1 MFVGY
6 VDNQLLFATSQP
18 KGKEIV
24 SGTLT
29 DEINSVSALEFTLP
43 PSNDMAGQITPHA
56 SIIRLESDGEEIF
69 RGAASSVSKNFRGDT
84 VVSCDGMI
92 ALMVDVIK
100 EPFTASSYGIE
111 GYVAAIVKNYN
122 DGVTADRTIKV
133 GQVAGFEGQT
143 FSVSHSTECKNIFEL
158 LKELR
163 SEKGGY
169 IWASYIG
176 GDVYINYTSTIGR
189 RNSQQIAF
197 GSNLVNIE
205 DQLEIGT
212 LVTRVWPLGN
222 EGLTIASVNDGKA
235 YLQNTDVELRYGRVD
250 KTIQVDSDDPSVV
263 KSYGQAYL
271 TRYAAMSN
279 TIALT
284 AIDLHNLDKT
294 ISSFEVGDA
303 VRVLSPPH
311 GIDAEMVVN
320 SVSTDLVKLSNSR
333 ITLGAK
339 KGSITSVISSGVGSG
354 GSGGSTG
361 GGGGGG
367 GGGGS
372 GAFII
377 VDSALSLTST
387 NPVENRVIAAA
398 LAGKASTAT
407 ATQSAAGLMSAA
419 DKTKLD
425 GIADGATK
433 ITVDSELSSSSA
445 NPVMNGAIAVA
456 LSGKADQADV
466 VGKLDKTGGTIS
478 GNLKLAKTSE
488 EGTGSIDVDGN
499 ISAMSGTTRLWRVYV
514 TNNVDSDQQFKA
526 PLFVLSDPLSQKS
539 VQAKQDGNAAVKI
552 ECFDDSISK
561 GYARLKIGTPTEDD
575 DAATKAYVDNKAM
588 AGGGVIVDTA
598 MSSTSTN
605 PVQNKV
611 IKQYIDSAIA
621 VAINSAY

>member
-6 VDNQLLFATSQP
+6 VGNQPLFATSQP

-29 DEINSVSALEFTLP
+29 DEIDSVSALEFTLP
-43 PSNDMAGQITPHA
+43 PSNDTAGHIVPHA
-56 SIIRLESDGEEIF
+56 SVIRLEFDGTEIF
-69 RGAASSVSKNFRGDT
+69 RGAANSVSKNFRGDT
-84 VVSCDGMI
+84 IVSCDGMI
-92 ALMVDVIK
+92 ALMADVIK
-100 EPFTASSYGIE
+100 EPFTASSYEIE

-122 DGVTADRTIKV
+122 DGVTYDKEIKV

-205 DQLEIGT
+205 DQLEVGT
-212 LVTRVWPLGN
+212 LVTRVWPLGK

-271 TRYAAMSN
+271 TRYAAMNN
-279 TIALT
+279 TITLT

-311 GIDAEMVVN
+311 GIDAEMIVN

-333 ITLGAK
+333 ITLGVK

-354 GSGGSTG
+354 SSGGFAG

-367 GGGGS
+367 GAS
-372 GAFII
+372 I
-377 VDSALSLTST
+377 VVDNALSLTST
-387 NPVENRVIAAA
+387 NPVENKVITAA
-398 LAGKASTAT
+398 LAGKASTAA

-425 GIADGATK
+425 GLTPMTAA
-433 ITVDSELSSSSA
+433 E
-445 NPVMNGAIAVA
+445 M
-456 LSGKADQADV
+456 Q
-466 VGKLDKTGGTIS
+466 TIWDE
-478 GNLKLAKTSE
+478 N
-488 EGTGSIDVDGN
+488 
-499 ISAMSGTTRLWRVYV
+499 
-514 TNNVDSDQQFKA
+514 
-526 PLFVLSDPLSQKS
+526 
-539 VQAKQDGNAAVKI
+539 
-552 ECFDDSISK
+552 
-561 GYARLKIGTPTEDD
+561 
-575 DAATKAYVDNKAM
+575 
-588 AGGGVIVDTA
+588 
-598 MSSTSTN
+598 
-605 PVQNKV
+605 
-611 IKQYIDSAIA
+611 
-621 VAINSAY
+621 

>member
-6 VDNQLLFATSQP
+6 VGNQPLFATSQP

-43 PSNDMAGQITPHA
+43 PSNDMAGQIVPHA
-56 SIIRLESDGEEIF
+56 SVIRLESDGTEIF
-69 RGAASSVSKNFRGDT
+69 CGTANSVSKNFRGDT

-92 ALMVDVIK
+92 ALMADVIK
-100 EPFTASSYGIE
+100 EPFTASSYEIE

-122 DGVTADRTIKV
+122 DGVTSDKEIKV
-133 GQVAGFEGQT
+133 GQVSGFEGQT

-176 GDVYINYTSTIGR
+176 GDVYINYTKTIGS

-197 GSNLVNIE
+197 GSNLVSIE
-205 DQLEIGT
+205 DQLEVGT
-212 LVTRVWPLGN
+212 LVTRVWPLGK

-271 TRYAAMSN
+271 TRYATMNN
-279 TIALT
+279 TITLT
-284 AIDLHNLDKT
+284 AVDLHNLDKT

-354 GSGGSTG
+354 GSGGFTG

-367 GGGGS
+367 AS
-372 GAFII
+372 I
-377 VDSALSLTST
+377 VVDNTLSLTSI
-387 NPVENRVIAAA
+387 NPVENKVITVA
-398 LAGKASTAT
+398 LAGKAAQQQPHS
-407 ATQSAAGLMSAA
+407 QR
-419 DKTKLD
+419 
-425 GIADGATK
+425 
-433 ITVDSELSSSSA
+433 
-445 NPVMNGAIAVA
+445 
-456 LSGKADQADV
+456 
-466 VGKLDKTGGTIS
+466 
-478 GNLKLAKTSE
+478 LA
-488 EGTGSIDVDGN
+488 
-499 ISAMSGTTRLWRVYV
+499 
-514 TNNVDSDQQFKA
+514 
-526 PLFVLSDPLSQKS
+526 
-539 VQAKQDGNAAVKI
+539 
-552 ECFDDSISK
+552 
-561 GYARLKIGTPTEDD
+561 
-575 DAATKAYVDNKAM
+575 
-588 AGGGVIVDTA
+588 
-598 MSSTSTN
+598 
-605 PVQNKV
+605 
-611 IKQYIDSAIA
+611 
-621 VAINSAY
+621 

>member
-6 VDNQLLFATSQP
+6 VDNQFLFATSQP
-18 KGKEIV
+18 KGKEII

-56 SIIRLESDGEEIF
+56 SIIRIESDGTEIF
-69 RGAASSVSKNFRGDT
+69 RGTANSVSKNFRGDT

-92 ALMVDVIK
+92 ALMADVIK
-100 EPFTASSYGIE
+100 DPFTASSYEIE

-122 DGVTADRTIKV
+122 DGVTADKEIKV
-133 GQVAGFEGQT
+133 GAVVGFENQT
-143 FSVSHSTECKNIFEL
+143 FSVSHSQECKNIFEL

-176 GDVYINYTSTIGR
+176 GDVCINYTSTIGR

-197 GSNLVNIE
+197 GSNLVSIE
-205 DQLEIGT
+205 DQLEVGT

-222 EGLTIASVNDGKA
+222 EGLTIASVNGGKA
-235 YLQNTDVELRYGRVD
+235 YLQNADVELRYGRVD

-271 TRYAAMSN
+271 TRYATMNN
-279 TIALT
+279 TITLT

-311 GIDAEMVVN
+311 GIDAEMIVN
-320 SVSTDLVKLSNSR
+320 SVSTDLVQLSNSR

-339 KGSITSVISSGVGSG
+339 KGSITSIISSGG
-354 GSGGSTG
+354 GSGTPGGSSTGGGSG

-367 GGGGS
+367 VS
-372 GAFII
+372 IV

-387 NPVENRVIAAA
+387 NPVENKVITAA
-398 LAGKASTAT
+398 LAGKAGTAA

-425 GIADGATK
+425 G
-433 ITVDSELSSSSA
+433 L
-445 NPVMNGAIAVA
+445 
-456 LSGKADQADV
+456 
-466 VGKLDKTGGTIS
+466 
-478 GNLKLAKTSE
+478 
-488 EGTGSIDVDGN
+488 
-499 ISAMSGTTRLWRVYV
+499 
-514 TNNVDSDQQFKA
+514 
-526 PLFVLSDPLSQKS
+526 
-539 VQAKQDGNAAVKI
+539 
-552 ECFDDSISK
+552 
-561 GYARLKIGTPTEDD
+561 
-575 DAATKAYVDNKAM
+575 
-588 AGGGVIVDTA
+588 TA
-598 MSSTSTN
+598 MTADEMQTIWSEN
-605 PVQNKV
+605 
-611 IKQYIDSAIA
+611 
-621 VAINSAY
+621 

>member
-29 DEINSVSALEFTLP
+29 DEVNYVSTLEFTLP
-43 PSNDMAGQITPHA
+43 PSNNMAGQIIPHA
-56 SIIRLESDGEEIF
+56 SVIRLESDGAEIF
-69 RGAASSVSKNFRGDT
+69 RGAANSVSKNFRGDT

-92 ALMVDVIK
+92 ALMADVIK
-100 EPFTASSYGIE
+100 DPFTASSYEIE

-122 DGVTADRTIKV
+122 DGVTADRAIKV
-133 GQVAGFEGQT
+133 GQIAGFEGQT

-189 RNSQQIAF
+189 RNNQQIAF
-197 GSNLVNIE
+197 GSNLVSIE
-205 DQLEIGT
+205 DQLEVGT
-212 LVTRVWPLGN
+212 LVTRVWPIGN

-235 YLQNTDVELRYGRVD
+235 YLKNTDVELRYGRVD

-271 TRYAAMSN
+271 TRYAAMNN

-311 GIDAEMVVN
+311 GIDAEMIVN

-354 GSGGSTG
+354 SSGGSTG

-367 GGGGS
+367 GGAS
-372 GAFII
+372 IV

-419 DKTKLD
+419 DKAKLD
-425 GIADGATK
+425 G
-433 ITVDSELSSSSA
+433 L
-445 NPVMNGAIAVA
+445 
-456 LSGKADQADV
+456 
-466 VGKLDKTGGTIS
+466 
-478 GNLKLAKTSE
+478 
-488 EGTGSIDVDGN
+488 
-499 ISAMSGTTRLWRVYV
+499 
-514 TNNVDSDQQFKA
+514 
-526 PLFVLSDPLSQKS
+526 
-539 VQAKQDGNAAVKI
+539 
-552 ECFDDSISK
+552 
-561 GYARLKIGTPTEDD
+561 
-575 DAATKAYVDNKAM
+575 
-588 AGGGVIVDTA
+588 TA
-598 MSSTSTN
+598 MTADEMQTIWDEN
-605 PVQNKV
+605 
-611 IKQYIDSAIA
+611 
-621 VAINSAY
+621 